1 MTSTTQ
7 EELTQ
12 VPTAPPGV
20 RDDRAYL
27 ELWFALSR
35 HPWLSVVLV
44 PGHPGGSADEAV
56 RALAE
61 VGQRVSG
68 LPVRAVTLSSLD
80 YEAALALSDLQGQLR
95 RVAQEG
101 VEAQRAI
108 EVTSTEVPADPTER
122 APEEAERS
130 EALVPFAPAA
140 RFVIAVPC
148 LASEPLG
155 LAATQ
160 GADAVVFLVELGQT
174 RLAELRGMVEQVGRD
189 RVAGCFLVS

>member
-1 MTSTTQ
+1 MTTTTQ

-12 VPTAPPGV
+12 VPTAPRSG
-20 RDDRAYL
+20 RDDHAYL

-35 HPWLSVVLV
+35 HPWLSVVVV

-80 YEAALALSDLQGQLR
+80 YGAALALSDLQDQLR

-101 VEAQRAI
+101 AEAPKAI
-108 EVTSTEVPADPTER
+108 EVTSSEVPDDASDR
-122 APEEAERS
+122 APEEARYT
-130 EALVPFAPAA
+130 EALVPVAPAA

-160 GADAVVFLVELGQT
+160 GADAVVFLVELGRT
-174 RLAELRGMVEQVGRD
+174 RLAELRSMVEQVGRE